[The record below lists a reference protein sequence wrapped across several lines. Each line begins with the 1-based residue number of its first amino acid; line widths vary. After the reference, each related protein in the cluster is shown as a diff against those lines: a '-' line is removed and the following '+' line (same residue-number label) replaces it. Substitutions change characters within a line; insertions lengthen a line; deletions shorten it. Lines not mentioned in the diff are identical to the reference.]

1 MKIGINSY
9 TANNNF
15 ELIDSLYQDGLID
28 MYECSKHFYKKNRYH
43 INKLQV
49 PCETFSSLIVGEY
62 DLTDNFEFFLFVEE
76 FEETIKMA
84 KDVGATKLMFGLAK
98 YRTNLSS
105 NHHELFNMLVDIAK
119 NNGMTLL
126 YEAISPDL
134 HKNEF
139 ITNHDELIK
148 FSREHGIN
156 EIHVD
161 FGTLRSNNENFRDI
175 AKKIKISNI
184 HFPYGEFSLD
194 EVKDHD
200 ISIENY
206 SSEILSAERLS
217 DYLNYLKNLN

>member
-1 MKIGINSY
+1 MKDKAES
-9 TANNNF
+9 NF
-15 ELIDSLYQDGLID
+15 T
-28 MYECSKHFYKKNRYH
+28 
-43 INKLQV
+43 QV
-49 PCETFSSLIVGEY
+49 
-62 DLTDNFEFFLFVEE
+62 
-76 FEETIKMA
+76 
-84 KDVGATKLMFGLAK
+84 
-98 YRTNLSS
+98 
-105 NHHELFNMLVDIAK
+105 
-119 NNGMTLL
+119 
-126 YEAISPDL
+126 